1 MGRLTVYYIIQSDG
15 IVLFWIDQDY
25 KIVEDRSR
33 SGYLTKVLVNHIIQD

>member
-25 KIVEDRSR
+25 KIDEVELQGR
-33 SGYLTKVLVNHIIQD
+33 IQEGGAPGTRPP